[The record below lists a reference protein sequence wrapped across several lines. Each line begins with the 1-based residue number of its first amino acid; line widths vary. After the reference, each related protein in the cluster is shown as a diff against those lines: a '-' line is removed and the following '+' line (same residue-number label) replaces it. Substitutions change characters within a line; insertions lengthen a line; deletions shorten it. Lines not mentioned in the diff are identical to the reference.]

1 MVKYILFCDCR
12 RVPVK
17 WWCWGWPEGM
27 IYKQILSCSLTTSH
41 TPESH
46 TWWLAWG
53 KSLMTCYVL
62 ADKCAPW
69 KWTMLNTLS
78 LQPLSYFQVSVLQLH
93 LLALKLAKRK
103 KDKYNS
109 PLNIYKLVHQP
120 TSAKDKGSVVCNV
133 VHCLSTIV
141 VVVWSVNAYINR
153 CIIIWY

>member
-1 MVKYILFCDCR
+1 MLCLMVKYSLFCDCR

-27 IYKQILSCSLTTSH
+27 IYKPILSCSPTTSH

-62 ADKCAPW
+62 ADRCAPW

-78 LQPLSYFQVSVLQLH
+78 LQPLSYFQVSAYTCRCETSKILKTNIILPFAFINLYHQLY
-93 LLALKLAKRK
+93 
-103 KDKYNS
+103 DG
-109 PLNIYKLVHQP
+109 PP
-120 TSAKDKGSVVCNV
+120 TNKCKGQGQSCV
-133 VHCLSTIV
+133 
-141 VVVWSVNAYINR
+141 
-153 CIIIWY
+153 